1 MVSYD
6 KSRRAPRTTTE
17 YTRRLSLLRA
27 LRGSTQKLYAKGQ
40 NYNMRGIKFLL
51 RRPHMAAFLLLALL
65 GNVGPPA
72 AHLAGSDDPNG
83 CQATLAQS
91 RVLGQKQLLE
101 KPVEIALDYVR
112 SARVIETTVFDF
124 PNKTLI
130 IEFRGPMRVTS
141 TLEGERRGI
150 LTVGN
155 HYIPPPC
162 WGILHRL
169 SL

>member
-1 MVSYD
+1 
-6 KSRRAPRTTTE
+6 
-17 YTRRLSLLRA
+17 
-27 LRGSTQKLYAKGQ
+27 
-40 NYNMRGIKFLL
+40 MRGIKFLL
-51 RRPHMAAFLLLALL
+51 RRSHMAAFLLLALL

-72 AHLAGSDDPNG
+72 AHPAGSVDPNG